1 MCGFCNKL
9 NKEYLCEECKKKIL
23 VLEKNNIDVY
33 EKDFSKHLYIFEYNG
48 IIREKIIDY
57 KFNDKAYLYKTFQ
70 KIILNN
76 KKVCDFINSY
86 DIIIPVPIHNKRK
99 KERGYNQSLL
109 IVKGL
114 PKYLLSNSNKKIELG
129 KNILTKAIDTKRQ
142 SSLSKNDRKKN
153 VCGAYEINKN
163 ENIKGKNILIFDDI
177 FTTGNTVEECAK
189 VLKINGA
196 KNIGVLTLA
205 KD

>member
-1 MCGFCNKL
+1 MCGFCNRL

-23 VLEKNNIDVY
+23 VLEKDNIDVY
-33 EKDFSKHLYIFEYNG
+33 EKNFSKHLYIFAYNG

-109 IVKGL
+109 IIKEL
-114 PKYLLSNSNKKIELG
+114 PKYLLSDNAKLELG
-129 KNILTKAIDTKRQ
+129 KNILTKIVNTKRQ
-142 SSLSKNDRKKN
+142 SSLSKDDRKKN
-153 VCGAYEINKN
+153 VYGAYEINKN
-163 ENIKGKNILIFDDI
+163 ENINGKNILIFDDI
-177 FTTGNTVEECAK
+177 FTTGNTVDECAK

-196 KNIGVLTLA
+196 KDIGVLTLA